1 MKKLLLLALLTATT
15 GIYAQTITGRNTI
28 TSTNVI
34 AETADYKVRSE
45 KLIIDNET
53 QLVEYTGNVDFT
65 AEGIKIEGAD
75 KIVFDSL
82 SKELIASGNLNMKLS
97 APISVVDN
105 SKLDKEHKSIRY
117 KLGDDKA
124 YLE

>member
-105 SKLDKEHKSIRY
+105 SKLGKEHKSIRY